1 MEKKLANIERQ
12 KKEENLRQLA
22 QKARNTR
29 IGLKETAPTEGRSL
43 KCTVHIHSYVCTC
56 IHVTI
61 LVDYR
66 IRCFQQS
73 VPKGES
79 KCPYNVENRYQL
91 GCFPQHTC
99 TSRNMVS
106 HSGPINLKL
115 STSFPLIEGKSPN
128 LC

>member
-29 IGLKETAPTEGRSL
+29 IGLKETAPTEG
-43 KCTVHIHSYVCTC
+43 KPPEYAMHV
-56 IHVTI
+56 HVTM

-66 IRCFQQS
+66 NRCFPQS

-79 KCPYNVENRYQL
+79 KL
-91 GCFPQHTC
+91 M
-99 TSRNMVS
+99 S
-106 HSGPINLKL
+106 L
-115 STSFPLIEGKSPN
+115 
-128 LC
+128 